1 MEHRASSRS
10 VGHPTPPVQYITVSG
25 EACEV
30 PRTVAD
36 KTRTRLV
43 TQWKVSMSTL
53 SLDNQR
59 LKLSLSLRHLPNL
72 PLLADESPP
81 LRAFSPTVQYL

>member
-1 MEHRASSRS
+1 MVKFRE
-10 VGHPTPPVQYITVSG
+10 QLQ
-25 EACEV
+25 
-30 PRTVAD
+30 
-36 KTRTRLV
+36 TRLEQGEV